1 MARLKTRGLRK
12 TVGVPGLFATAYG
25 NVGSSIYYALGLVAA
40 HALGLTPV
48 VFMFAGGLFALT
60 AKTYA
65 EGAAMFPEAG
75 GSSSFARHAF
85 NEVVSFVAGWG
96 LSLDY
101 ILTIA
106 ISAFFV
112 PHYLAAF
119 VPALG
124 RHPGDVVGGL
134 AVIGLLALV
143 NIRGL
148 GESANLNIAL
158 AVLDLLTQA
167 ALVVLGAVLVLH
179 PATLIDQ
186 VHLGVAP
193 SYTQLIFAIS
203 ISMLAYTGI
212 ETVSNMAEEARD
224 PGEQVPRAVNL
235 VLIAVLGLYAGIS
248 IVALSALPVT
258 QGANGHYATALGTT
272 YAEDPVL
279 GIVSALHLHG
289 TMATA
294 ARYYVGG
301 LAATI
306 LVIATNAGMIGIS
319 RLSWSLAEHRQLP
332 GIFARLHPRF
342 DTPWFTI
349 VFFAAIAAALVLP
362 GNTAFLGNLYS
373 FGAMLSFTI
382 AHLSIL
388 ALRRRQP
395 DRYRPYRAPWNVRWR
410 GDEIPLTAVLG
421 AIGTGAAFVSVVVL
435 HSEARVIGT
444 AWLAAGLA
452 SYLLYRRH
460 LGIDPRVQQRVR
472 RAQRPVG
479 FLDLSYK
486 SALVPIFGSDID
498 TEAMHRAAAVVDSGA
513 VVEALFVL
521 EVPREHELPE
531 GFEQQEYEARCAL
544 DVARLQARARNLK
557 VRVKLVRTRNP
568 GRAIVEE
575 ARQRN
580 SDLIYISTEHAPS
593 NERLLGPTV
602 RYILAK
608 RPCRVIV
615 EGGGTEA
622 QAASRSAGF
631 SAPASA
637 RLAAARS
644 S

>member
-1 MARLKTRGLRK
+1 MAKLKTRGLRK

-25 NVGSSIYYALGLVAA
+25 NVGSSIYYALGLVAV

-85 NEVVSFVAGWG
+85 NEVVSFIAGWG

-134 AVIGLLALV
+134 AVIGFLAVV

-158 AVLDLLTQA
+158 AILDLLTQA

-179 PATLIDQ
+179 PATLVDQ

-224 PGEQVPRAVNL
+224 PGEQVPKAVNL

-258 QGANGHYATALGTT
+258 QGANGHYATALGTA

-289 TMATA
+289 AMATA

-349 VFFAAIAAALVLP
+349 VFFGAIAAALVLP

-452 SYLLYRRH
+452 GYLLYRRH
-460 LGIDPRVQQRVR
+460 LGIDPRVQQRVH

-486 SALVPIFGSDID
+486 SALVPILGSNID
-498 TEAMHRAAAVVDSGA
+498 TEAMHRAAAVVDPDA

-531 GFEQQEYEARCAL
+531 GFERQEYEARCAL
-544 DVARLQARARNLK
+544 DVARLQARARGLK
-557 VRVKLVRTRNP
+557 VRVKLIRTRNP
-568 GRAIVEE
+568 GKAIVEE

-580 SDLIYISTEHAPS
+580 SDVIYISTEHAPS
-593 NERLLGPTV
+593 DERLLGPTV

-615 EGGGTEA
+615 EGGGAEA

-631 SAPASA
+631 SAPASE
-637 RLAAARS
+637 RLAAARCS
-644 S
+644 